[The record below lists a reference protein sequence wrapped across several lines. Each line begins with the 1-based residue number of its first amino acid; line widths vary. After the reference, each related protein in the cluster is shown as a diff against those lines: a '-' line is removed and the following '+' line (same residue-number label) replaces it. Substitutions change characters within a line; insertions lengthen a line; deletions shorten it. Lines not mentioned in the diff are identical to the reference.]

1 MANIQIAPTVPILA
15 ATALR
20 FDVTHLR
27 LKASRELKT
36 VQLDDYRAAGRVE
49 VRVTVAK

>member
-1 MANIQIAPTVPILA
+1 LLPLCRFWPT
-15 ATALR
+15 TALR

-49 VRVTVAK
+49 VRVTIAK